1 MTNEKLERINTIL
14 LYIMLFSLIVSNIV
28 LTVTIN
34 ELKKKVKNQDEINEY
49 IFNRIEG
56 YNE

>member
-14 LYIMLFSLIVSNIV
+14 LYIILFSLIISNLV
-28 LTVTIN
+28 LTIKVE

-49 IFNRIEG
+49 IFNRLEG
-56 YNE
+56 YHG

>member
-14 LYIMLFSLIVSNIV
+14 LYIMLFSLIISNLV
-28 LTVTIN
+28 LTIKVE
-34 ELKKKVKNQDEINEY
+34 ELKKKVKNQDEINEF

-56 YNE
+56 YHE